1 MNEIQSNLCYNMKY
15 RFRRNGRHLGR
26 HTQNGVQ
33 LMKSEMQSID
43 IKYAKPQIHAN
54 IMPILLSAR
63 KRNRYTSH

>member
-1 MNEIQSNLCYNMKY
+1 MNETQSNLCYNIKY
-15 RFRRNGRHLGR
+15 RFRRNGR

-33 LMKSEMQSID
+33 LMKSEMRSID

>member
-1 MNEIQSNLCYNMKY
+1 MNEIQSNLCYNIKY
-15 RFRRNGRHLGR
+15 RFRRKGRHS
-26 HTQNGVQ
+26 QNGVQ